1 MSETQERKSLIQ
13 YSMEGGLWLG
23 LYFVLRFFS
32 GVMGVYSP
40 IFDAL
45 AMVLFVGTP
54 FVLYRIMLAYH
65 RNNDCIT
72 SFSLLWMMGIMLFL
86 FASLI
91 TAIPEYIFYQYI
103 SPDYVANAMKQSV
116 KLIEEWG
123 IMQENSALEELRSVA
138 ESGAVPSALQMIL
151 SSMWSNLFF
160 GSILSIIVS
169 PFVLRNKKSNN
180 IKN

>member
-1 MSETQERKSLIQ
+1 MSEREERKSLIQ

-23 LYFVLRFFS
+23 LYLILRFFC
-32 GVMGVYSP
+32 GVLGVYSP

-45 AMVLFVGTP
+45 ALVLFVGTP
-54 FVLYRIMLAYH
+54 YLLYRIMLAYH
-65 RNNDCIT
+65 RQNDYIS

-123 IMQENSALEELRSVA
+123 IMKDNTAVEELRSVA
-138 ESGAVPSALQMIL
+138 ESGAVPSSLQMIF
-151 SSMWSNLFF
+151 SSIWSNLFF

-180 IKN
+180 NNN